1 MEEARIVNQIKSKR
15 SFLCV
20 GLDVDLEKIPEF
32 LLKQEDPIFSFNKS
46 IIDSTHKHCVAY
58 KLNIA
63 FYEAFGIKGWK
74 SLEKTINYLNRNYSE
89 IFTIAD
95 AKRGDIGNTSRM
107 YAKSFFEQLNF
118 DSITVNPYMG
128 KDSVEPFLEYENK
141 NTIILG
147 LTSNEGSND
156 LQLRR
161 TSDNYVFMDLIKAS
175 KNWVNSKNL
184 MYVVGATKTKYLEE
198 IRDIIPDNFLL
209 IPGIGAQGGNLKEVC
224 EKTIN
229 KNVGIIVNSSRSIIY
244 ASSDKSFAEAAEK
257 QAVTLQSQMEEIL
270 IQSKLV

>member
-1 MEEARIVNQIKSKR
+1 MEETKIVSQIKSKK

-20 GLDVDLEKIPEF
+20 GLDVDLEKIPKF
-32 LLKQEDPIFSFNKS
+32 ILKEEDPIFSFNKS
-46 IIDSTHKHCVAY
+46 IIDSTHKHCIAY

-74 SLEKTINYLNRNYSE
+74 SLEKTINYLNKNHPE

-95 AKRGDIGNTSRM
+95 AKRGDIGNTSKM
-107 YAKSFFEQLNF
+107 YAKSFFEELNF

-147 LTSNEGSND
+147 LTSNEGSSD
-156 LQLRR
+156 LQLRK
-161 TSDNYVFMDLIKAS
+161 TSNDYVFIDLIKAS

-184 MYVVGATKTKYLEE
+184 MYVVGATKTEYLEE
-198 IRDIIPDNFLL
+198 IRKIIPDNFLL

-229 KNVGIIVNSSRSIIY
+229 KNVGIIINSSRSIIY
-244 ASSDKSFAEAAEK
+244 ASNDESFSEAAEK
-257 QAVTLQSQMEEIL
+257 EAIVLKNQMEEIL
-270 IQSKLV
+270 IKSKLI